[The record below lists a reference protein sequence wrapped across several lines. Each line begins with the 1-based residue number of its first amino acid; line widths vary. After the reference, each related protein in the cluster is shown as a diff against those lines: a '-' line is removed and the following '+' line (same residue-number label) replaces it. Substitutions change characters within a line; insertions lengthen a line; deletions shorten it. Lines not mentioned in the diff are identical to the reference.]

1 MRVIL
6 MSGLLAMMMIAT
18 ASAADPAPAK
28 TAPPATPVAARPT
41 ATTATTTTPATPVVA
56 PPASPASASF
66 VLDPKK
72 SMVFVIVKNDP
83 SSLLSGLAHDH
94 AIGATGWTG
103 NVTWP
108 VDAGAT
114 CKIEITVP
122 VAGLEVDIAGY
133 REKAGLD
140 GQEVS
145 AEDKAK
151 IKENFSGSRQLD
163 AKNYPNITFKST
175 ACKGAGTA
183 FMIEGDMT
191 LRGQT
196 RKVVVPMTIKT
207 DGTSFSASGKF
218 TLRGSDYGM
227 PPFSAVGGTLRNQD
241 SLTFVID
248 TRS

>member
-6 MSGLLAMMMIAT
+6 MSGLLAMMTIAT
-18 ASAADPAPAK
+18 AGAADPGTTKA
-28 TAPPATPVAARPT
+28 APPAAPVATPT
-41 ATTATTTTPATPVVA
+41 TTTATTTPPATPVVA
-56 PPASPASASF
+56 PPASPASKTY

-103 NVTWP
+103 SVTWP
-108 VDAGAT
+108 IDAGAT

-163 AKNYPNITFKST
+163 AKNYPNITFTST

-248 TRS
+248 TKS

>member
-1 MRVIL
+1 MRVFL
-6 MSGLLAMMMIAT
+6 MTGLLAMLAT
-18 ASAADPAPAK
+18 STAGAGEPTPATTPPAT
-28 TAPPATPVAARPT
+28 TATTPPATPVAA
-41 ATTATTTTPATPVVA
+41 
-56 PPASPASASF
+56 PPASPASKTYA
-66 VLDPKK
+66 LDTKK

-103 NVTWP
+103 SVTWP
-108 VDAGAT
+108 TDAGAT
-114 CKIEITVP
+114 CKIDITVP
-122 VAGLEVDIAGY
+122 VSGLEVDIAGY

-151 IKENFSGSRQLD
+151 IKENFSGPRQLD

-175 ACKGAGTA
+175 ACKGAGAT

-191 LRGQT
+191 LKGVT
-196 RKVVVPMTIKT
+196 KKVVIPMAIKT

-218 TLRGSDYGM
+218 TLRGTDYGM
-227 PPFSAVGGTLRNQD
+227 APFSAVGGTLRNQD

-248 TRS
+248 AKS

>member
-1 MRVIL
+1 MRVMM
-6 MSGLLAMMMIAT
+6 MSGLLALLTVAT
-18 ASAADPAPAK
+18 AVAADGPATPDAGAASAA
-28 TAPPATPVAARPT
+28 ATPPV
-41 ATTATTTTPATPVVA
+41 ATPPVAA
-56 PPASPASASF
+56 PPASPASKTF
-66 VLDPKK
+66 TLDPKK
-72 SMVFVIVKNDP
+72 SMLFVIVKNDP

-108 VDAGAT
+108 TDAGAT
-114 CKIEITVP
+114 CKIDITVP
-122 VAGLEVDIAGY
+122 VSGLEVDLKGY

-140 GQEVS
+140 SQEVS

-151 IKENFSGSRQLD
+151 IKENFSGGRQLD

-175 ACKGAGTA
+175 SCKGAGSA

-191 LRGQT
+191 LRGVT
-196 RKVVVPMTIKT
+196 KKVVIPMNITT
-207 DGTSFSASGKF
+207 DGTAFSASGKF

-248 TRS
+248 AKS